1 MTHIQKMQEIC
12 LVNTGGIRVECCWR
26 WLKSLSL
33 WIFTQFTLYTYIIN
47 CIVSKFIFWHNLL
60 HHPLREKC
68 CLFVWLQHHCSF
80 FPEEDTYER
89 TLMVDEEIATII
101 PPGHVGEQGM
111 QGLWL
116 SVNSSRACL
125 PTGCLVQ
132 RGEIVLLDVPDK
144 VDSFFLIKKHLLLK
158 TKTVVRSTL
167 FINELRITSSSGS
180 DLPLGLLRNTKCICF
195 RGKSQ

>member
-1 MTHIQKMQEIC
+1 MPFKCLMTYIRKMQEIC
-12 LVNTGGIRVECCWR
+12 LVNTGGICVECCWR
-26 WLKSLSL
+26 WLKKSLSL

-80 FPEEDTYER
+80 FSRRYIWTNTDGWWGNCNNY
-89 TLMVDEEIATII
+89 

-116 SVNSSRACL
+116 SVNSSGACL

-132 RGEIVLLDVPDK
+132 GWNCP
-144 VDSFFLIKKHLLLK
+144 SW
-158 TKTVVRSTL
+158 
-167 FINELRITSSSGS
+167 
-180 DLPLGLLRNTKCICF
+180 CF
-195 RGKSQ
+195 R